1 MTSPLHE
8 SRLLWIHDPHVKQP
22 PHVTPRQTV
31 ITEKHD
37 PVPRNIPQTVP
48 RNNQTVPRNNQ
59 QPVPKKIDTPSDACA
74 RAPLENIQSSSW
86 YNSNFSRDMT
96 SRSSVCNPV
105 PRNNEQKNEVR
116 KETVSLPPK
125 RKRDRKHRR
134 EREERNEA
142 FNHDAR
148 WASQRPG
155 DPSSSSVPAQVTQSG
170 LQDSDPISAMRP
182 AVYYPHESVGGSRTN
197 DNSPF
202 QIDLESGEFSGLR
215 PGLYKPA
222 DPDPQHDTWAFSSA
236 AYSSE
241 TGPPSPTRTL
251 AASSSDSRTR
261 TGIVY
266 PLQPRSRRPDICIE
280 VEASLP
286 EPAALLRPD
295 LQPPREAPTSLPR
308 THKRLSRKRRRNR
321 STALYRPAKRS
332 PPRGHWC
339 DI

>member
-8 SRLLWIHDPHVKQP
+8 SRLLWIHDPHPNQP
-22 PHVTPRQTV
+22 PRITPRQTV
-31 ITEKHD
+31 IKENRD
-37 PVPRNIPQTVP
+37 SVPRNSQQTVP
-48 RNNQTVPRNNQ
+48 L
-59 QPVPKKIDTPSDACA
+59 D
-74 RAPLENIQSSSW
+74 NIPSSSW
-86 YNSNFSRDMT
+86 FNSNLPPSSIPT
-96 SRSSVCNPV
+96 PRSSVCNPV
-105 PRNNEQKNEVR
+105 PRTNLQSN
-116 KETVSLPPK
+116 KETIQVREAAVSSFLPPK

-134 EREERNEA
+134 ERRAKERERKSEA
-142 FNHDAR
+142 FIHDAR

-155 DPSSSSVPAQVTQSG
+155 DPSSSSIPAQVTQSDP
-170 LQDSDPISAMRP
+170 QDSDLISSMRT
-182 AVYYPHESVGGSRTN
+182 AVYPPPESVGNSSTN

-202 QIDLESGEFSGLR
+202 QIGLESCEFPGLF

-222 DPDPQHDTWAFSSA
+222 DPDPQHDTWAFSFA
-236 AYSSE
+236 AYSSDK
-241 TGPPSPTRTL
+241 GPPSPTRTS
-251 AASSSDSRTR
+251 AAHSSDSRTR

-266 PLQPRSRRPDICIE
+266 PLQPRSRRPDVCIQ

-295 LQPPREAPTSLPR
+295 LRQPSREAPTSLSH

-339 DI
+339 DHV